1 VIVEFVV
8 DIDGKADMGTFG
20 AVLSTNNR
28 FTDAVRQAV
37 TAARFTPAWLG
48 GRRVRQLMQLPF
60 TFAPPG
66 KPGSDN
72 ALLRDISGS
81 R

>member
-1 VIVEFVV
+1 MIVEFVV

-48 GRRVRQLMQLPF
+48 GRRVRQLVQLPF
-60 TFAPPG
+60 TFSPPG
-66 KPGSDN
+66 K
-72 ALLRDISGS
+72 SGS
-81 R
+81 EDAVVPAIAPAR